1 MKACLIIML
10 ISLYGRKSI
19 IKLSSLSLS
28 LCGGSAHIVRR
39 LSTNSAEA

>member
-1 MKACLIIML
+1 ML
-10 ISLYGRKSI
+10 ISLYEKKSI

-39 LSTNSAEA
+39 LNTNCAQA